1 MKKVQRNWPDVARE
15 LNEQLTQSKL
25 SYDQLASAS
34 GVGYYAIRRFKLNG
48 VHNQSTNA
56 KKLCCFF
63 KIALEFEVKVQPD
76 QFTKLVSELASVW
89 DGSEP
94 HAKLLAKLIRST
106 KSFRVEGRK
115 EA

>member
-15 LNEQLTQSKL
+15 LNERLTQSKL
-25 SYDQLASAS
+25 SHDKLASAS
-34 GVGYYAIRRFKLNG
+34 GVGYYAIRRFRLSG
-48 VHNQSTNA
+48 VHNQSVNSR
-56 KKLCCFF
+56 KLCSFF
-63 KIALEFEVKVQPD
+63 NIPIEIDIKVQPD

-115 EA
+115 EV